1 MTLSGDNKSK
11 RERQEQNRTQKI
23 VMWSIFGVA
32 AVLLIIAVVLFI
44 VSGAS
49 LF

>member
-1 MTLSGDNKSK
+1 MTLQKDQPKPP
-11 RERQEQNRTQKI
+11 QNRTQKI

-32 AVLLIIAVVLFI
+32 GALVIAAIIIAI
-44 VSGAS
+44 VSGAP

>member
-1 MTLSGDNKSK
+1 MTLQKDQPKPP
-11 RERQEQNRTQKI
+11 QNRTQKI

-32 AVLLIIAVVLFI
+32 GALVVAAIIIAI
-44 VSGAS
+44 VSGAR

>member
-1 MTLSGDNKSK
+1 MTLQKDQPKPP
-11 RERQEQNRTQKI
+11 QNRTQKI

-32 AVLLIIAVVLFI
+32 GVMLIIAIVLF
-44 VSGAS
+44 VASGAP